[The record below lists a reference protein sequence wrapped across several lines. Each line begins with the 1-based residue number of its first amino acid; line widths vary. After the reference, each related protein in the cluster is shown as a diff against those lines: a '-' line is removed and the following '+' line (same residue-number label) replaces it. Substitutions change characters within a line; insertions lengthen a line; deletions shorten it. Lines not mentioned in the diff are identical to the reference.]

1 MPMNSKCWLALCF
14 SPFILSSQIKE
25 ESLPLTHQPIAE
37 GMKMMSTPC
46 DTIGLPLEDDFSG
59 REGAPDSRR
68 WCDAK
73 AWIND
78 SYGWDVPTLGVATLD
93 GLDENGQ
100 AYNINDNSSDTLADV
115 LTSKFI
121 RFTNN
126 PQNVFLSF
134 LYQPG
139 GRGERPTSGDFLT
152 VQFWSPLDS
161 SWTEVWRKEAD
172 TIETFRHAIIA
183 VDSTAWLQ
191 DGFQYRFAAYG
202 ARSGSFDIWNIDYV
216 RLAANRSATDTNF
229 TDAAFTRQHP
239 SLLKDFWQIPWF
251 HLAGLPSPFKTEYQ
265 LHYRKN
271 GDTLS
276 VSINL
281 RRYSIAYNGVNIQSK
296 GGIPWN
302 NFSYNKEHIVP
313 VPIDPITLT
322 PPPNAPFDLTVTSVM
337 DGANDGFRSNDTV
350 IGRHRFDNYY
360 AFDDGSA
367 ERVYGLSN
375 VGGATTAI
383 NLTPLK
389 PDTLKGIYLY
399 FGQAKV
405 DAKMN
410 GFRIG
415 IWENVNGLPG
425 QLVYLS
431 DSMYTPEYFNTNQ
444 FAAYALD
451 TAGIYLDRSVFIGVQ
466 QRSVSPLNIGLDINR
481 PDGDTATTIFYNDG
495 VNWFQSLFKG
505 NLMLRPYFQYQPVDL
520 SQEVSFIKEE
530 ALQLYPN
537 PARQNV
543 TLKWDDKEACEVQV
557 IDLFGRIKGQW
568 TLHSGDALEVDQW
581 AKGLYIVKVIH
592 PFRNRF
598 SMAKLW
604 IQ

>member
-1 MPMNSKCWLALCF
+1 MAMNSKWWLALCF
-14 SPFILSSQIKE
+14 SPFFLSAQISEISQPVTFRPFSEWSKTL
-25 ESLPLTHQPIAE
+25 S
-37 GMKMMSTPC
+37 GPC

-100 AYNINDNSSDTLADV
+100 AYDISDNSSDTLADV
-115 LTSKFI
+115 LTSKHI

-134 LYQPG
+134 LYQAG

-152 VQFWSPLDS
+152 VQFWSPTDS

-172 TIETFRHAIIA
+172 SIETFRHAIIA
-183 VDSTAWLQ
+183 VDSSIWLQ
-191 DGFQYRFAAYG
+191 NGFQFRFAAYG
-202 ARSGSFDIWNIDYV
+202 ARSGSFDIWNLDYV
-216 RLAANRSATDTNF
+216 RLAANRSATDTSF

-251 HLAGLPSPFKTEYQ
+251 HLAGLPSPFKTDYQ

-281 RRYSIAYNGVNIQSK
+281 RRYAIAYNGSTIQSK

-302 NFSYNKEHIVP
+302 NFSYNKEHTVP
-313 VPIDPITLT
+313 VPIDPVVLA
-322 PPPNAPFDLTVTSVM
+322 PPPTAPFDLVVTSVM

-375 VGGATTAI
+375 VGGAITAI

-405 DAKMN
+405 DAKLN
-410 GFRIG
+410 SFRIG

-425 QLVYLS
+425 QMIYLS
-431 DSMYTPEYFNTNQ
+431 DSMYSPEYFNTDQ

-451 TAGIYLDRSVFIGVQ
+451 TTGIFLDRSVFIGVQ
-466 QRSVSPLNIGLDINR
+466 QRSVNPLNIGLDINR
-481 PDGDTATTIFYNDG
+481 PDGDTSTTIFYNDG
-495 VNWFQSLFKG
+495 VNWYQSLFTG
-505 NLMLRPYFQYQPVDL
+505 NLMLRPYFQYQPIDL
-520 SQEVSFIKEE
+520 STGRNLTEE
-530 ALQLYPN
+530 LAFSLYPN
-537 PARQNV
+537 PATHSV
-543 TLKWDDKEACEVQV
+543 TLKWEDDEVRKV
-557 IDLFGRIKGQW
+557 LVLDLFGREQGQW
-568 TLHSGDALEVDQW
+568 NLYSGDVLEVSHW
-581 AKGLYIVKVIH
+581 AKGLYILKVTDPRDH
-592 PFRNRF
+592 RMNT
-598 SMAKLW
+598 AKLW
-604 IQ
+604 IR